1 MQLSEKAAHWLQTL
15 DFGYV
20 LPLMARLPLPMG
32 QALSTVRGLLNVA
45 TDYEWRSL
53 AIHYNYIRE
62 RTFQAMKMIQ
72 PDAGEQSWKK
82 ATIQRFIHNSRDEWQ
97 ACLYDLPV
105 MEKICRR
112 SSVEGIDALLKQQ
125 AAGRGI
131 AMVSCHFDGFMG
143 MALLGMKGL
152 CVNALTTAAGN
163 EDPRIHPVVRS
174 YLNKK
179 YRKLESRMNGK
190 IVYQEE
196 NMPFF
201 YKALERGETVVLFGD
216 VPGSKSSVFIPF
228 LGARFKMPLGAWH
241 LAGKTHSLISATVCV
256 HEGVGR
262 YRVICLPPAEPDPKS
277 PLCTLQP
284 IYAFLEKHIRR
295 MPERW
300 VASDL
305 LPAFS
310 GMQ

>member
-1 MQLSEKAAHWLQTL
+1 MQLSEKAADWLQTL

-20 LPLMARLPLPMG
+20 LPLMARLPLPVG
-32 QALSTVRGLLNVA
+32 QALSTARGLLNAA

-53 AIHYNYIRE
+53 AIHCNYIRE
-62 RTFQAMKMIQ
+62 RTYQAMKMMR
-72 PDAGEQSWKK
+72 PDAGENYWKQ
-82 ATIQRFIHNSRDEWQ
+82 AAIRRFIHNSRDEWQ

-105 MEKICRR
+105 MEKICRQ
-112 SSVEGIDALLKQQ
+112 SSVEGIDALLEQQ
-125 AAGRGI
+125 AKGRGI

-163 EDPRIHPVVRS
+163 EDPRIHPAVRR

-179 YRKLESRMNGK
+179 YRRLESRMNGQ
-190 IVYQEE
+190 IVYKED

-201 YKALERGETVVLFGD
+201 QKALARGETVVLFGD

-228 LGARFKMPLGAWH
+228 LNARFKAPLGAWH
-241 LAGKTHSLISATVCV
+241 LAAKTHSLISATVCI

-262 YRVICLPPAEPDPKS
+262 YRVICLPPAEIDPNS
-277 PLCTLQP
+277 PLHTLRP

-295 MPERW
+295 LPERW
-300 VASDL
+300 VAADL
-305 LPAFS
+305 LPTYS